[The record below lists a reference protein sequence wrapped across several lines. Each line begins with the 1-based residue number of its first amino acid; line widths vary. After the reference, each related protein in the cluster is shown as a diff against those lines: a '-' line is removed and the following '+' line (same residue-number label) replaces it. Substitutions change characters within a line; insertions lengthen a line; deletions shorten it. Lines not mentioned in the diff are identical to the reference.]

1 MHEMALAES
10 VVRLA
15 EETAT
20 AEGARRIRS
29 VIVEI
34 GALSCVEPEALTF
47 CFDAVSRGT
56 LAEGAELRIERIDGA
71 AYCWRCERTVP
82 IAARTD
88 PCPECGG
95 YQLQPSAGTEMR
107 VQAIEIE

>member
-15 EETAT
+15 EERAA
-20 AEGARRIRS
+20 AEGARRIRA

-56 LAEGAELRIERIDGA
+56 LAEGAELRIERIEGA
-71 AYCWRCERTVP
+71 AYCSRCERTVA
-82 IAARTD
+82 ITARYD
-88 PCPECGG
+88 PCPECGA
-95 YQLQPSAGTEMR
+95 YPLQPTAGTEMR